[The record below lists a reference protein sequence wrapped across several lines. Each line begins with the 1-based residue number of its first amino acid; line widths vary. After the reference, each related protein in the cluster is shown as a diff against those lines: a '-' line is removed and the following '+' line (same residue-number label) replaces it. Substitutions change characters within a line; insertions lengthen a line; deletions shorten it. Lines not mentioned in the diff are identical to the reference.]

1 MNAIT
6 KVKWNNSKTF
16 KFHKMNPYALRLYL
30 RFLNSCEIWNS
41 FSRAP
46 IRTFSLELFHTTYYI
61 DLYPLKSVKKNAIW
75 LLIFWYKVSVHWK
88 LKFLNSLTESV
99 LILFVYNMI
108 RGCSKWNRENYWRKY
123 FWLKK
128 RKPRFRFNLGSA
140 LNGLRTT
147 GPFCFVG
154 IKVKRQII
162 VLWLILPHRTLP
174 VKFV

>member
-1 MNAIT
+1 
-6 KVKWNNSKTF
+6 
-16 KFHKMNPYALRLYL
+16 MNPYAWRLYL
-30 RFLNSCEIWNS
+30 GFLDSCEIWNL

-46 IRTFSLELFHTTYYI
+46 IRTFSLELFHITYI
-61 DLYPLKSVKKNAIW
+61 DLCPLKSVKKNAIW
-75 LLIFWYKVSVHWK
+75 ILIFWYKVFAHWK
-88 LKFLNSLTESV
+88 LKLLNFLKDSV

-108 RGCSKWNRENYWRKY
+108 RGGCSKLNRENCWRKY

-128 RKPRFRFNLGSA
+128 GKPRFRFNPGSA

-147 GPFCFVG
+147 GLFCFVG